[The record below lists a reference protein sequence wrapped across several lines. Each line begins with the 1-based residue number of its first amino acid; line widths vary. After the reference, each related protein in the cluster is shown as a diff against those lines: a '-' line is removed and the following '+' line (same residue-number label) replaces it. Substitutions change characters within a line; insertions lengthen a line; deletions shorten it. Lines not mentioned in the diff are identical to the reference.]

1 MTKLYNDFQG
11 QASNQNKTVNN
22 KVSTY
27 KCKQGTVF
35 STLAR
40 KLGKEEVNILNVDH
54 DTVIIFSVFLCDV

>member
-11 QASNQNKTVNN
+11 QASNQNKTVNI

-40 KLGKEEVNILNVDH
+40 KLGKEEVNIHH
-54 DTVIIFSVFLCDV
+54 DIVIIFSVFLCDV